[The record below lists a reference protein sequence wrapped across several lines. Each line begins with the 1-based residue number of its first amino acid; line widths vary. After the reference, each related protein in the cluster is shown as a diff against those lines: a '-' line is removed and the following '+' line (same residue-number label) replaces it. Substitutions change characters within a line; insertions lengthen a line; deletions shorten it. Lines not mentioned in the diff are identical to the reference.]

1 MLKDLLEQFAILEG
15 DVVSFADFKA
25 KKDGEEIK
33 EEPKTDG
40 KKQIEIKS
48 IKIIAKEGKQDGNP
62 FELGKEYSYEEAQK
76 LINEADYIVW
86 NCDLLDG
93 GYDKTDYIATILV
106 NGEEDEYKGRI
117 DLGDGK
123 SNIMAVNIKYTMQ
136 HFLDSQYPNEYFVN
150 APDITYD
157 YEEFAK
163 KYGTKEENINKRV
176 ANNKKELP
184 TGVNSAAKSL
194 DEIGIGDIFVKSGYD
209 DYYRRNY
216 YVFFE
221 VTKRTKSSVWLRP
234 IGSKKIEQPIN
245 NNGQLD
251 YENYCIPDVAKERQ
265 NGSYGVDFEKPY
277 RLSLGYDNKILC
289 SQGSGY
295 RKETYYAWNGKALK
309 EGFEMKKSIYA
320 KLNED
325 LKPYLHEFYNVEGL
339 DSVEMTIVSL
349 GMEDGIETLELD
361 GVQFCRAE
369 DEELSNAIDI
379 CIEEEFMPEWE
390 EQGIVSYN
398 VDSVQFDKEDGN
410 GVAYVGLFRGDD
422 LDETVKVENKAEKLK
437 KIFEDAFKNGKMN
450 CFETAKGVV
459 YVEPQGEQLVYG
471 GMTNGGII
479 PEYKF
484 DYDFNHSFDWNLQGH
499 IEQIMEEEGYPED
512 DLDESLNE
520 KLDKTQTYEFT
531 IKKVKED
538 KLELT
543 SGESIYSVYIYP
555 DDDLQDIRYA
565 IEDFVDSELS
575 ADEDDSENI
584 TGTEVVGFKYDMETG
599 EGEFEA
605 NIFFDEDLNED
616 KKIGEPKFKKGDIVK
631 DKDLNELII
640 KDIIKG
646 NSENKYLIEYIHTAG
661 NQSDLNKY
669 RKESELEIIKG
680 IRLLELE
687 KFLKRKQGK
696 NESLN
701 EDIPSLDDIVF
712 LEEDPLYDG
721 ECYPKRLPYD
731 EENKYYVAM
740 GYKDYRNS
748 EDGKL
753 VKATP
758 DYEKSTGLVKI
769 PYSEFEDGFG
779 MAYQDSFDE
788 APDEETIDM
797 YCLGNAVYFKEVVDE
812 KELLLNF
819 TVLADVEDHH
829 LEYDVTGKW
838 IPPKSLNESLNE
850 EKEKLYYVVVDK
862 KGNILSDYY
871 DKEQDLLD
879 DVGSRMEMFTGNR
892 KEVSIAEFT
901 KDELEEQGIKI
912 EESLNEDESV
922 EEKLQKIADE
932 VKAEINK
939 IYADDKD
946 LLEYFVVEP
955 LIKEGHYN
963 DGSTLYGIEV
973 RTELGYNE
981 LLDLSEKL
989 DKIVQKYDKDAY
1001 FDMEGGGI
1009 ITAVI
1014 SDDKNEEEITP
1025 PRYSVIGMNLE
1036 RNEKEGIGIVWDK
1049 DFDDSRK
1056 AMKFAQEKGKEEP
1069 QHVIELID
1077 TINNQ
1082 VLYNSQK
1089 KNESLKESKKLQEG
1103 LYGLPDV
1110 EYISHG
1116 DWSDGE
1122 VEYQGFLYNAAD
1134 LTEFVYDDY
1143 AEYCKENNEQESD
1156 EGFDEWIKDNNDCV
1170 YSALSV
1176 LTPHEAYAIFKNKEL
1191 IAIYGNA
1198 DTAFTKAFEMG
1209 AEEQED
1215 GFLSGEFDV
1224 AEMKDYKWVR
1234 SNRYV
1239 DMPDGGVIRDVE
1251 ESDWAKVQVNESL
1264 AEAVEKYPKQ
1274 LAQAIKKCWY
1284 GDYKDKGRYAK
1295 IGKWEIGLG
1304 GYDTGYEVSF
1314 DGTPIFAIRTTWGDN
1329 KVDMYQDEDDIKNL
1343 CGYNFKQI
1351 MKAINEVDPET
1362 ILNEPEQMYRLVIK
1376 TDEDNL
1382 SDVNEILGH
1391 YSEIEAD
1398 DIDDNSYDS
1407 IICFYVNKNDK
1418 DILNQI
1424 YKDLKELNNDAIE
1437 LKEPFEIY

>member
-62 FELGKEYSYEEAQK
+62 FELGKEYSYEEAQR

-86 NCDLLDG
+86 NRDLLDG

-265 NGSYGVDFEKPY
+265 NGSYRVDFEKPY
-277 RLSLGYDNKILC
+277 RLSLGYDNEIQC

-325 LKPYLHEFYNVEGL
+325 LKPYLHEFYDVEGL

-398 VDSVQFDKEDGN
+398 VDSVLFDKEDGN
-410 GVAYVGLFRGDD
+410 GVAYIGLFRGDD
-422 LDETVKVENKAEKLK
+422 LDETVKENKAEELK
-437 KIFEDAFKNGKMN
+437 KLFDDAFKGGKMN

-459 YVEPQGEQLVYG
+459 YFEPQGEQLVYG
-471 GMTNGGII
+471 DMTNGGII

-499 IEQIMEEEGYPED
+499 IEQIMEEEGYPI
-512 DLDESLNE
+512 DESYHPFDTEHKVETRNYKGVEYTVLPDGDYCDIKIYAPKGQKFYNGDTWYSTSTRLEAAE
-520 KLDKTQTYEFT
+520 K
-531 IKKVKED
+531 IVKEIVD
-538 KLELT
+538 GQVER
-543 SGESIYSVYIYP
+543 GY
-555 DDDLQDIRYA
+555 
-565 IEDFVDSELS
+565 FVL
-575 ADEDDSENI
+575 
-584 TGTEVVGFKYDMETG
+584 
-599 EGEFEA
+599 
-605 NIFFDEDLNED
+605 
-616 KKIGEPKFKKGDIVK
+616 
-631 DKDLNELII
+631 
-640 KDIIKG
+640 
-646 NSENKYLIEYIHTAG
+646 
-661 NQSDLNKY
+661 
-669 RKESELEIIKG
+669 
-680 IRLLELE
+680 
-687 KFLKRKQGK
+687 
-696 NESLN
+696 
-701 EDIPSLDDIVF
+701 
-712 LEEDPLYDG
+712 
-721 ECYPKRLPYD
+721 
-731 EENKYYVAM
+731 
-740 GYKDYRNS
+740 
-748 EDGKL
+748 
-753 VKATP
+753 
-758 DYEKSTGLVKI
+758 
-769 PYSEFEDGFG
+769 
-779 MAYQDSFDE
+779 
-788 APDEETIDM
+788 
-797 YCLGNAVYFKEVVDE
+797 
-812 KELLLNF
+812 
-819 TVLADVEDHH
+819 
-829 LEYDVTGKW
+829 
-838 IPPKSLNESLNE
+838 
-850 EKEKLYYVVVDK
+850 
-862 KGNILSDYY
+862 
-871 DKEQDLLD
+871 
-879 DVGSRMEMFTGNR
+879 
-892 KEVSIAEFT
+892 
-901 KDELEEQGIKI
+901 
-912 EESLNEDESV
+912 EESLNEESV

-946 LLEYFVVEP
+946 LLEYFHVESGV
-955 LIKEGHYN
+955 KKRHYD
-963 DGSTLYGIEV
+963 DGSDKYFVEV
-973 RTELGYNE
+973 RGELNYEEMCELG
-981 LLDLSEKL
+981 DKL
-989 DKIVQKYDKDAY
+989 DPIVQKYDEYAY
-1001 FDMEGGGI
+1001 FDMVTSGI
-1009 ITAVI
+1009 MEAVFVFDRKEPEYRVVI
-1014 SDDKNEEEITP
+1014 KDEDGTTSVLKYDTYEEAKDIC
-1025 PRYSVIGMNLE
+1025 RDIAYSP
-1036 RNEKEGIGIVWDK
+1036 KK
-1049 DFDDSRK
+1049 DS
-1056 AMKFAQEKGKEEP
+1056 
-1069 QHVIELID
+1069 I
-1077 TINNQ
+1077 
-1082 VLYNSQK
+1082 
-1089 KNESLKESKKLQEG
+1089 
-1103 LYGLPDV
+1103 
-1110 EYISHG
+1110 
-1116 DWSDGE
+1116 
-1122 VEYQGFLYNAAD
+1122 AD
-1134 LTEFVYDDY
+1134 LTIEKLDGE
-1143 AEYCKENNEQESD
+1143 EYK
-1156 EGFDEWIKDNNDCV
+1156 
-1170 YSALSV
+1170 
-1176 LTPHEAYAIFKNKEL
+1176 
-1191 IAIYGNA
+1191 
-1198 DTAFTKAFEMG
+1198 
-1209 AEEQED
+1209 
-1215 GFLSGEFDV
+1215 
-1224 AEMKDYKWVR
+1224 
-1234 SNRYV
+1234 
-1239 DMPDGGVIRDVE
+1239 VITTVID
-1251 ESDWAKVQVNESL
+1251 KVKSIGESL
-1264 AEAVEKYPKQ
+1264 NEAVEKYPKQ

-1329 KVDMYQDEDDIKNL
+1329 KVDMYQDEKDIKNL

-1407 IICFYVNKNDK
+1407 IICFYVNKNDQ